1 MYQHFY
7 QHFKV
12 GERVMPP
19 GGIVHIGDTVFRK
32 PVTLDFTNE
41 ERAGLYGKV
50 IFIHPQGRFYTVEFS
65 FGAGKLR
72 DCFFGIDR

>member
-1 MYQHFY
+1 MSRRYSKEPQL
-7 QHFKV
+7 
-12 GERVMPP
+12 PAPPAP

-50 IFIHPQGRFYTVEFS
+50 IFIHPQGRFHTVEFS

-72 DCFFGIDR
+72 ECFFGIDR